1 MGVLIKQVLIAP
13 WCWSYWLV
21 VDQMID
27 KAVRKEANIN
37 IKVDSKVTKD
47 VIADLFVNK
56 VGHFDGLHV
65 TLHNVVIFSTFIAW
79 STSLKTI
86 FIYNHINNLL
96 LHIYFH

>member
-1 MGVLIKQVLIAP
+1 MGLLIKQVLIAP

-47 VIADLFVNK
+47 VIKQAPRAQSQPE
-56 VGHFDGLHV
+56 GPQPRSRGPEGP
-65 TLHNVVIFSTFIAW
+65 
-79 STSLKTI
+79 
-86 FIYNHINNLL
+86 
-96 LHIYFH
+96 